1 MTTAEIQKK
10 AKFVADS
17 SGKPKEVILPYN
29 IYKKLLA
36 LETSMEIFRQRDTQE
51 SIGRAKEDI
60 KKGRV
65 KTFDTA
71 EDAIKWLEK

>member
-36 LETSMEIFRQRDTQE
+36 LETSMEIFKQSNTQE

-65 KTFDTA
+65 KNFDTA

>member
-36 LETSMEIFRQRDTQE
+36 LETSMEIFKQSDTQK

-60 KKGRV
+60 KKDRV
-65 KTFDTA
+65 KIFDTA
-71 EDAIKWLEK
+71 ENAIKWMEK

>member
-17 SGKPKEVILPYN
+17 SGKPKEVILPYTV
-29 IYKKLLA
+29 YKKLLA
-36 LETSMEIFRQRDTQE
+36 LETSMEIFKQGDTQK

-60 KKGRV
+60 QKGRV
-65 KTFDTA
+65 RTFGSA
-71 EDAIKWLEK
+71 EDAVKWLEK